1 MMYLLYA
8 ICGWGAG
15 FISGVAIHALTS
27 YKRIEKLEKENNELQ
42 KKEVVFTT
50 KYKVNPRYR

>member
-1 MMYLLYA
+1 MYLLYA

-15 FISGVAIHALTS
+15 FISGVAIHALIS
-27 YKRIEKLEKENNELQ
+27 YKRIETLEKEIDELQ

-50 KYKVNPRYR
+50 EYKVNSRYR